1 MMRPGRAP
9 SSTQPLQEPDLSV
22 PYPTDRTTSWSSA
35 GQDRDHRI
43 GLATQVILDSIDERP
58 TWFDLLDR
66 IAARLRMDL
75 NDPVEKPKVADALL
89 AAEMDLEWTG
99 EILYRTDGVFER
111 LPATGGPQPVDEAG
125 LRAVANEVLRL
136 GWPNP
141 GHKPSRTIWECFV
154 ELGGRYRHCDVYW
167 AMHKHLKNHKLRMV
181 RANWMLQDD
190 MPAMLA
196 DPEISTEERV
206 ELERQFEADLVA
218 RYVDWLGRRVLK
230 KRFSNGRE
238 ADLYDH
244 ARDLI
249 IEAKAYHLDDVLVAH
264 AMGQAMYY
272 RILDDLPIETKV
284 AVLVPGRPS
293 EDVLRLL
300 DHYDVGLIYPEGDSF
315 SEDIRP

>member
-1 MMRPGRAP
+1 MAI
-9 SSTQPLQEPDLSV
+9 S
-22 PYPTDRTTSWSSA
+22 YPTDRATSWSNA
-35 GQDRDHRI
+35 GQDRDHRN
-43 GLATQVILDSIDERP
+43 GLATQVILDSIEERP
-58 TWFDLLDR
+58 TWFVLLDR
-66 IAARLRMDL
+66 IATRLRLDL
-75 NDPVEKPKVADALL
+75 DNPAEKPKVADALL

-99 EILYRTDGVFER
+99 DILYRTDGIFER
-111 LPATGGPQPVDEAG
+111 FPTTGGPQPVDEAG
-125 LRAVANEVLRL
+125 LRAVADDVLRL

-190 MPAMLA
+190 IPAMLA
-196 DPEISTEERV
+196 DPGITAEERV
-206 ELERQFEADLVA
+206 EIERQVEADLVA
-218 RYVDWLGRRVLK
+218 RYVEWLGRRVLK

-238 ADLYDH
+238 ADLYDTT
-244 ARDLI
+244 RGLV

-272 RILDDLPIETKV
+272 RALDNLPVETKV
-284 AVLVPGRPS
+284 AVLIPGQPR

-300 DHYDVGLIYPEGDSF
+300 DHYDVGLIYPEGGSF
-315 SEDIRP
+315 VEDIRP